1 MHVLEGLTRSSEG
14 KRMQL
19 SFLIRGNSL
28 KNEYANASLP
38 DGVARTIGTYRA
50 EGGDL
55 FFVSFTIERD
65 TIGNARVLAALRD
78 SLPAGDD
85 VRILKDGA
93 SAKFCELLYP
103 HFCRFEKGLREA
115 ITIATCA
122 EQGNFDDPRIIEIE
136 EKLTLE
142 ALYTVLFYD
151 SGFVKEARNLAKGG
165 GTFTRNELKDMLD
178 MLDERILWDVLFSDD
193 DMPTFREQRIE
204 IKDRRNDVMH
214 YHKLAE
220 SVFDETRE
228 LMKKV
233 NAEIDSYL
241 ERVKSDVDYPKA
253 KAESARVAAQML
265 SETYEDMLES
275 IQSSLDL
282 SSAFDFSD
290 QLGGI
295 SQIVA
300 GNIDTSGLAS
310 AIQAANSISG
320 TVSLSRAAQEAMSM
334 QALGL
339 SSSVSKALEAM
350 QVSAPKLDLGQI
362 GAMQSVA
369 ESMKT
374 LQASMNARWADTFKG
389 ISDYY
394 QHIVP
399 PDTLDKLRLAA
410 SESMDFTA
418 GLGVGSALSR
428 AIGAGELVDV
438 GIDDDVNDVDTDED
452 DYSEESDMNSD
463 NE

>member
-1 MHVLEGLTRSSEG
+1 M
-14 KRMQL
+14 
-19 SFLIRGNSL
+19 

-38 DGVARTIGTYRA
+38 DGVARAIGTYKA

-55 FFVSFTIERD
+55 FFVSFSIDRD

-151 SGFVKEARNLAKGG
+151 SGFVKEAKNLAKGG
-165 GTFTRNELKDMLD
+165 GAFTREELKAMLD
-178 MLDERILWDVLFSDD
+178 TLDERILWDVLFSDD

-214 YHKLAE
+214 YHKMAE
-220 SVFDETRE
+220 SVFDETRD
-228 LMKKV
+228 LMKRV

-241 ERVKSDVDYPKA
+241 ERVKSDVAYPKA

-265 SETYEDMLES
+265 SETYADMLES

-290 QLGGI
+290 QFGGI
-295 SQIVA
+295 SQLVA
-300 GNIDTSGLAS
+300 ANIDTSRLAS

-320 TVSLSRAAQEAMSM
+320 SVSLSRAAQEAMSA

-350 QVSAPKLDLGQI
+350 QHSTRKIDLGHI
-362 GAMQSVA
+362 GAMQSAA
-369 ESMKT
+369 ESMKS
-374 LQASMNARWADTFKG
+374 LQASMNAQWADTFKG

-394 QHIVP
+394 RHIMP
-399 PDTLDKLRLAA
+399 PDTLDKLRFAA
-410 SESMDFTA
+410 SASMDFTA

-428 AIGAGELVDV
+428 AISAGELGDV
-438 GIDDDVNDVDTDED
+438 GIDDDVDDADVDED
-452 DYSEESDMNSD
+452 DHGEESDTNS
-463 NE
+463 NSE

>member
-1 MHVLEGLTRSSEG
+1 
-14 KRMQL
+14 MQL
-19 SFLIRGNSL
+19 SFLIRGNGL
-28 KNEYANASLP
+28 KDKYANASLP
-38 DGVARTIGTYRA
+38 DGVTRTIGAYKA

-55 FFVSFTIERD
+55 FFVSFTIDRD
-65 TIGNARVLAALRD
+65 TIRNARVLAALRD

-103 HFCRFEKGLREA
+103 HFCRFEKGMREA

-151 SGFVKEARNLAKGG
+151 SGFVKEAKNLTKGG
-165 GTFTRNELKDMLD
+165 GTFTRNELKAMLD
-178 MLDERILWDVLFSDD
+178 TLDERILWDVLFSDD
-193 DMPTFREQRIE
+193 DMPTFRERRIE

-214 YHKLAE
+214 YHKMSE
-220 SVFDETRE
+220 SLFDETRD
-228 LMKKV
+228 LMKRV

-241 ERVKSDVDYPKA
+241 ERVRSDVAYPKA

-265 SETYEDMLES
+265 SETYADMFER

-282 SSAFDFSD
+282 SSAFDFTD
-290 QLGGI
+290 QLGVI
-295 SQIVA
+295 SQLVV
-300 GNIDTSGLAS
+300 GSNDTSGLVS
-310 AIQAANSISG
+310 AIQAANSICGS
-320 TVSLSRAAQEAMSM
+320 VSLSRAAQEAVSV

-339 SSSVSKALEAM
+339 SSSVSKALESM
-350 QVSAPKLDLGQI
+350 QISAPKVDFGRI
-362 GAMQSVA
+362 GAMQSAVGSIKA
-369 ESMKT
+369 FQT
-374 LQASMNARWADTFKG
+374 SMNARWADTFKG

-394 QHIVP
+394 QHIMP
-399 PDTLDKLRLAA
+399 PDTLGKLRLAA
-410 SESMDFTA
+410 CSSMDFAA

-428 AIGAGELVDV
+428 AIGAGEFGDV
-438 GIDDDVNDVDTDED
+438 GIDDADINED
-452 DYSEESDMNSD
+452 DYGEENDMNGNS
-463 NE
+463 E